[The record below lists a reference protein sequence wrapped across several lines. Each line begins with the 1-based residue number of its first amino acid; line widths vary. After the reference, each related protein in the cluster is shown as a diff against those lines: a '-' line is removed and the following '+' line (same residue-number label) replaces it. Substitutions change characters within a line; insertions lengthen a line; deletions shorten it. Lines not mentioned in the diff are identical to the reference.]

1 MLFLRRASI
10 HAPQDGASKVSS
22 TSEQLRGCT
31 PFVREGPS
39 QVSVKETEAYVII
52 KFVGDL
58 PQFCV
63 LEMLF
68 VGYMCLLQ
76 MGNLCFYLSDANKNY
91 LLNCFISNTLMPLGI
106 IKQKYS
112 YIDVNCRILCPLTH
126 SVNTFGAL
134 IFMMGLTL
142 S

>member
-1 MLFLRRASI
+1 MLFLHRRPI
-10 HAPQDGASKVSS
+10 HTLQDSASKVSS

-31 PFVREGPS
+31 PSVTEGPS
-39 QVSVKETEAYVII
+39 QVSVKETEAYVIPVI

-76 MGNLCFYLSDANKNY
+76 MGTLCFYLSDACK
-91 LLNCFISNTLMPLGI
+91 
-106 IKQKYS
+106 
-112 YIDVNCRILCPLTH
+112 
-126 SVNTFGAL
+126 
-134 IFMMGLTL
+134 
-142 S
+142 